1 MSDINKTVVITGA
14 NRGIGLSFAKHFKAD
29 GYHVIGV
36 CRGGSDDLNAV
47 ADRVIDGVDVSIA
60 EGCEHL
66 KSELAG
72 TKIDILINNAGILSD
87 EIFGHLNFDAMEKQ
101 FLVNTLGVLRV
112 TESLKDNIIDGSKVA
127 IITSRMGAIAD
138 NTSGGRYGY
147 RMSKAAVNAA
157 GMSLS
162 HDLRPSGIAV
172 GLFHPGYVM
181 TDMTGGGGE
190 ITPDT
195 SAERLKALIEQLDLS
210 NTGTFWHSNGKILPW

>member
-1 MSDINKTVVITGA
+1 MSDTNKTVLITGA
-14 NRGIGLSFAKHFKAD
+14 NRGIGLSLAQQYKAD

-47 ADRVIDGVDVSIA
+47 ADQVIDGIDVSSA
-60 EGCEHL
+60 EGCVRL
-66 KSELAG
+66 RAELG
-72 TKIDILINNAGILSD
+72 DRKIDILINNAGILSD
-87 EIFGHLNFDAMEKQ
+87 EIFGELNFEAMEKQ
-101 FLVNTLGVLRV
+101 FQVNTLGVLRV
-112 TESLKDNIIDGSKVA
+112 TETLRENIGDGSKVA
-127 IITSRMGAIAD
+127 IITSRMGSITD

-157 GMSLS
+157 GMSLT

-181 TDMTGGGGE
+181 TGMTGGNGE

-195 SAERLKALIEQLDLS
+195 SAMRLKGLIEGLDLS
-210 NTGTFWHSNGKILPW
+210 NTGTFWHSNGELLPW